1 MTVTSL
7 STYRILTPAA
17 LALLLAGA
25 PVAAQEAGGQDV
37 AVPAA
42 AEMEKKEEE
51 KPFSVAG
58 SVAFVTDY
66 RFRGVSQSNNSV
78 AVQGGLTFL
87 HESGLYAGFWS
98 SSLAGWGTFGGPNVE
113 LDWFGGY
120 KFDIGPTALDT
131 GFTVYTYPGGA
142 DLTTFVELYAKLSG
156 TLGPVGLTGGLF
168 YAPKQTALGNWFATP
183 ESEIDSK
190 GDNLY
195 LSGDATVGIPGVPV
209 TAKAHIGYSN
219 GNPGLGPN
227 GTSVAPTGSYVDWLL
242 GFDVALGPVVLSFNY
257 VDTSINPD
265 SAEWQA
271 LQPNFSEVPNG
282 KPISGATFVFAVSAA
297 F

>member
-1 MTVTSL
+1 MTLTSL
-7 STYRILTPAA
+7 AAFRTLSPAA
-17 LALLLAGA
+17 LALFLAAA
-25 PVAAQEAGGQDV
+25 PVAAQEAGGQDL

-42 AEMEKKEEE
+42 TEKETKED
-51 KPFSVAG
+51 KPFTVSG
-58 SVAFVTDY
+58 SAAFVTDY

-78 AVQGGLTFL
+78 AVQAGLTFQ

-120 KFDIGPTALDT
+120 KFGIGPASLDT

-142 DLTTFVELYAKLSG
+142 DTTTFVELYAKLSG

-168 YAPKQTALGNWFATP
+168 YAPKQTPLGNWFATP
-183 ESEIDSK
+183 ESEIGSK

-195 LSGDATVGIPGVPV
+195 LSGDAVFGIPGTPV
-209 TAKAHIGYSN
+209 TAKAHLGYSN

-227 GTSVAPTGSYVDWLL
+227 GTSIAPTGSYVDWLL
-242 GFDVALGPVVLSFNY
+242 GFDVALGPVVLGFNY

-265 SAEWQA
+265 SAEWEA

-282 KPISGATFVFAVSAA
+282 KPISGAQFVFSVSAA